1 MFEQVELLDEKL
13 PAGPAGPSAFL
24 AWLPVLGGTVVPSSM
39 FPRFA
44 KTSLR
49 LAVGAVM
56 NLIYIYIYIL
66 YLIVQGQEFL
76 ASVAGTSAEQS
87 DAYTRALLP
96 SSIWIWMLLPECRQC
111 NYIQ

>member
-56 NLIYIYIYIL
+56 NLIYIYIYT
-66 YLIVQGQEFL
+66 VPHC
-76 ASVAGTSAEQS
+76 AGT
-87 DAYTRALLP
+87 RVFGK
-96 SSIWIWMLLPECRQC
+96 RGR
-111 NYIQ
+111 NVR